1 MRRLP
6 SVVSLAVLLAL
17 LPFVTVGPVPAVT
30 AAPSIYQGDLI
41 LSSNNVTV
49 IDGPFDINGSIV
61 VEENAT
67 LILTDATVT
76 FTPITG
82 NGLYLQN
89 PVNGYPRLIA
99 MNSTLNGVNGRYY
112 GNGTLSFENCTLV
125 GSRSLYFY
133 DDTNVTVVDTDIGN
147 DLNVRDASR
156 VTLVDS
162 STGAVTVTARSTNCS
177 ILDHRPGFVEFWDFA
192 LNCSAVVS
200 PFGSAPN
207 VTLHRSTVSAW
218 SFSFQDSSSAEILR
232 SDIQKVHAN
241 EDAGVVVYNSTLY
254 DLELYGASVVELWN
268 TTHQLDTFSNTATAI
283 LHWYLAV
290 HVVDAIAQ
298 DVPAANVT
306 VIFPNATVAASTLA
320 DAEGWA
326 WFTLLETQR
335 NATGAYPVGNYTVD
349 ASYSGYKDTASVNL
363 TANEQVELLLEGF
376 VIPEF
381 PSVLLLLALVAVTL
395 VAVGVTRTTRHVR
408 RPVPPR

>member
-1 MRRLP
+1 MRKLP
-6 SVVSLAVLLAL
+6 SVVGLAVLLAML
-17 LPFVTVGPVPAVT
+17 LCVTVGPVPAVT

-49 IDGPFDINGSIV
+49 IDEPFDINGSIV

-67 LILTDATVT
+67 LILTDAIVT

-89 PVNGYPRLIA
+89 PVNGHPRLIA
-99 MNSTLNGVNGRYY
+99 TNSTLNGVNGRYY
-112 GNGTLSFENCTLV
+112 GNGTLFFENCSLI

-133 DDTNVTVVDTDIGN
+133 EDTNVTVVDTDIGN

-162 STGAVTVTARSTNCS
+162 STGTVTVTTRSTNCS
-177 ILDHRPGFVEFWDFA
+177 IRDHRPGFVEFWDFA
-192 LNCSAVVS
+192 LNCSPVVS

-207 VTLHRSTVSAW
+207 VTLHRSTVPGW
-218 SFSFQDSSSAEILR
+218 SFSFQDSSSSEILR
-232 SDIQKVHAN
+232 SKIRKLHAN
-241 EDAGVVVYNSTLY
+241 EDARVSVYNSTLY

-268 TTHQLDTFSNTATAI
+268 TTHQLDTFSNEATAFVR
-283 LHWYLAV
+283 WYLAL

-306 VIFPNATVAASTLA
+306 VTFPNATVAASTLA
-320 DAEGWA
+320 DVEGWA
-326 WFTLLETQR
+326 RFTLLGTR
-335 NATGAYPVGNYTVD
+335 MNATGAYPVGNYTVD
-349 ASYSGYKDTASVNL
+349 ASYSGYEDTASVNL
-363 TANEQVELLLEGF
+363 TASEQIELLLEGF

-395 VAVGVTRTTRHVR
+395 VTVGVTRMTQLSR